1 MISPLAGL
9 SIARLA
15 KRGLLECCARGRW
28 RLTRAGL
35 ALARRLCP
43 DLKAPTKRE
52 LARNIALRKAIQ
64 IWEDEHPALS
74 GKRRRRTKARS
85 FAPINIADFER
96 VRPGIEV
103 KLDLSGL

>member
-9 SIARLA
+9 SIARFA

-28 RLTRAGL
+28 RLTRAGH
-35 ALARRLCP
+35 APARRLCP
-43 DLKAPTKRE
+43 DFKAPTKRE

-74 GKRRRRTKARS
+74 GKRRGTKARS
-85 FAPINIADFER
+85 FAPIDIADFER